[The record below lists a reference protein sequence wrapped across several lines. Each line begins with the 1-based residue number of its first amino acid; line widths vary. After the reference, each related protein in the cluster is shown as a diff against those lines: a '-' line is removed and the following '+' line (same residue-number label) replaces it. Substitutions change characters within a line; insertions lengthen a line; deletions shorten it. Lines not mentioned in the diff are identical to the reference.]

1 MRVLMF
7 GWEFPPHIT
16 GGLGTACFGM
26 TKGLAKNDVDVLFVV
41 PRAYGDEDETN
52 VRLLNASDVTIDIDH
67 EKDRSY
73 WERVQYMEI
82 GSNIIP
88 YVGPENFA
96 NVLENDRHVVEHF
109 NRSGSVFA
117 RNYQFSGKYGM
128 NLMEEVARYALIG
141 SSLAT
146 KYDFDVIHAHDWLTY
161 SAGIAAK
168 ETTGKPLV
176 VHMHATEFD
185 RSGENINTDVY
196 AIERR
201 GMEAA
206 DRVIT
211 VSNLTR
217 NIVINKYGID
227 PAKVVT
233 VHNAVEPND
242 KPKSEYER
250 SGLDAKVVTFLGRI
264 TYQKGPE
271 YFIEAAYKIHQVP
284 LHGLPEGRGRR
295 PDVRHDRRVRHA
307 VHLRAVRHR
316 AVGGHASQCAS
327 GHQQAV
333 GCLRGRQARL
343 EGRLLGYQRL
353 GRCHLWPMPLQ
364 AFGRLF
370 QGRRQR
376 RGGQP
381 QMGTGRQVSISKCI
395 SLTGFA
401 RIVSSKSVRNT
412 ITMTTTAT
420 ARSCGAWPR
429 SATCP

>member
-67 EKDRSY
+67 EENRSY

-88 YVGPENFA
+88 YVGPEEFA
-96 NVLENDRHVVEHF
+96 KFMEDRHVVENF
-109 NRSGSVFA
+109 NHTGSVFA

-176 VHMHATEFD
+176 VHMHATAFD

-196 AIERR
+196 AIEKR

-242 KPKSEYER
+242 KPKSDYER

-264 TYQKGPE
+264 TYQKGP
-271 YFIEAAYKIHQVP
+271 
-284 LHGLPEGRGRR
+284 
-295 PDVRHDRRVRHA
+295 DRV
-307 VHLRAVRHR
+307 L
-316 AVGGHASQCAS
+316 
-327 GHQQAV
+327 
-333 GCLRGRQARL
+333 
-343 EGRLLGYQRL
+343 Y
-353 GRCHLWPMPLQ
+353 
-364 AFGRLF
+364 
-370 QGRRQR
+370 
-376 RGGQP
+376 
-381 QMGTGRQVSISKCI
+381 
-395 SLTGFA
+395 
-401 RIVSSKSVRNT
+401 
-412 ITMTTTAT
+412 
-420 ARSCGAWPR
+420 
-429 SATCP
+429 